1 MKTVSIIIPF
11 SNGLCYLDD
20 CFGSILSQG
29 LEEGSYEVICL
40 GDSPEEGIVAKV
52 EEYEEKGLPI
62 RYVQWLEKKGAG
74 YARNKG
80 IMMAEAEYLYFLDSD
95 DYILDGCMSRLIE
108 CAKAN
113 DADLVRGDIIT
124 TYYKSESF
132 GLNKYNHKK
141 LIKEDRKLSDVEL
154 SNLFSTEVTALN
166 MLIRRSLVAD
176 NNIEF
181 DDQVLY
187 YTDIPF
193 VMQLLNVTSI
203 GYLAKDAGLAKR
215 KRNDPIHYP
224 SLNQS
229 AKKNK
234 DKMVEDLIHV
244 YQNTLPVV
252 KDQPKRRNTI
262 SVIMCKTIYKQC
274 VNGWHLSKET
284 AEKCSAILKDGANG
298 VVNKFGFAGRI
309 ILRSIASKRYGLA
322 KFVGR
327 FLRWRKKKKGKFGNK
342 IQWNRFIDKL
352 IFRHLPRKKNWV
364 VFESFFGKGYNDSPK
379 YLYEYMLEKY
389 GNQYK
394 YIWIIN
400 NPSPNMKGKPK
411 KAKLHSL
418 RHVYYSTRAKYHI
431 YNVRQPGWFKKEED
445 MVFLETWH
453 GTPLK
458 KLAFDLDDI
467 HAASQDHKETF
478 YRDSRLWDYL
488 ISANPFSTEVFAR
501 AFEVDKEKIL
511 EVGYPRNDI
520 LYSPKADEIAK
531 SVKEKLGI
539 PSDKKVVLYAPTW
552 RDNEFY
558 GPGRYKFS
566 MALDI
571 DLMKEEL
578 ADDYVMLFRTHYHIA
593 DKLDLSQYEGFVY
606 NVSTYEDVSEL
617 YLISDMCVT
626 DYSSVFF
633 DYANL
638 RRPMLFF
645 VYDFEEY
652 KDELRG
658 MYLDMETDLP
668 GPLLKT
674 NKELVNAIKNI
685 DKINA
690 EYADR
695 YNNFYDRFCSVDDG
709 NATKRVIETM
719 FGGGDTP

>member
-1 MKTVSIIIPF
+1 MKKVSIVIPF

-20 CFGSILSQG
+20 CFGSVLAQG
-29 LEEGSYEVICL
+29 MDAEQYEVICL

-52 EEYEEKGLPI
+52 EEYEKKGLPI
-62 RYVQWLEKKGAG
+62 RYVQWVEKHGAG

-80 IMMAEAEYLYFLDSD
+80 ISMAEGEYIYFLDSD
-95 DYILDGCMSRLIE
+95 DYLLEGCMNRLLE
-108 CAKAN
+108 CAKEN
-113 DADLVRGDIIT
+113 DADIVRGDIIT
-124 TYYKSESF
+124 THFKSESF
-132 GLNKYNHKK
+132 GLNKFNPAK
-141 LIKEDRKLSDVEL
+141 LIQADKKLSDIEL

-166 MLIRRSLVAD
+166 MLIKRSLVEEHS
-176 NNIEF
+176 IEF

-187 YTDIPF
+187 HTDIPF
-193 VMQLLNVTSI
+193 VMQLLLYAKHC
-203 GYLAKDAGLAKR
+203 YLATGAGLAKR

-224 SLNQS
+224 SITQS
-229 AKKNK
+229 AKKNN
-234 DKMVEDLIHV
+234 DKMVEDLLKV
-244 YQNTLPVV
+244 YENALQYV
-252 KDQPKRRNTI
+252 KDQPKRKNTI
-262 SVIMCKTIYKQC
+262 SVILCKTIYKQC
-274 VNGWHLSKET
+274 VAGWHLSDET
-284 AEKCSAILKDGANG
+284 AKKCSEVLKDGVNG

-309 ILRSIASKRYGLA
+309 ILRSIASGNYGMAKR
-322 KFVGR
+322 VGKI
-327 FLRWRKKKKGKFGNK
+327 LRIRKKKKGLFGNK
-342 IQWNRFIDKL
+342 IQWNRFIDKM
-352 IFRHLPRKKNWV
+352 IFRHLPRKNNWV
-364 VFESFFGKGYNDSPK
+364 VFESFFGKSYNDSPK

-389 GNQYK
+389 GNKYK
-394 YIWIIN
+394 YIWILN
-400 NPSPNMKGKPK
+400 NPSENMKGKPRR
-411 KAKLHSL
+411 AAHHSL

-431 YNVRQPGWFKKEED
+431 YNVRQPGWFKKEDD

-488 ISANPFSTEVFAR
+488 VSANPFSTEVFER
-501 AFEVDKEKIL
+501 AFEVDREKII
-511 EVGYPRNDI
+511 EAGYPRNDI
-520 LYSPKADEIAK
+520 LYAANADEIAQSIK
-531 SVKEKLGI
+531 AKLGI
-539 PSDKKVVLYAPTW
+539 PADKKVIMYAPTW

-571 DLMKEEL
+571 EMLREEL
-578 ADDYVMLFRTHYHIA
+578 SDEYVLLFRTHYHIA
-593 DKLDLSQYEGFVY
+593 DRLDLSMYEGFIY
-606 NVSTYEDVSEL
+606 NVSTYEDISEL

-658 MYLDMETDLP
+658 MYLDMESELP

-674 NKELVNAIKNI
+674 NRELVDAIKNI
-685 DKINA
+685 DEVSA
-690 EYADR
+690 QYTER
-695 YNNFYDRFCSVDDG
+695 YNVFYNRFCSVDDG
-709 NATKRVIETM
+709 NASKRIIDTM
-719 FGGGDTP
+719 FGGDNL